1 MRPVLALTADGA
13 LLVALA
19 ASLVAAAGGAALA
32 VRRARTHGRV
42 GLGDLVVGT
51 VVGGGIVLAVVLL
64 GQPIV
69 GLDVWGV
76 AHVAYRLATVGLPI
90 GVVVVVVAV
99 VGDRRDE
106 RRAVP
111 ATGAQGPGQGPVRAA
126 PIVAPTAS
134 APRDGTGRA
143 GSVTG
148 PAVVALVL
156 GLLAAPVGWWA
167 SVVAPDRLEVQE
179 PTVVLAGRAGQEP
192 LRIGVLSDL
201 QTRSVGP
208 HEQEAVDRLLGAHPD
223 LILVPGDV
231 YQGDPGS
238 LPDQLDALRALVG
251 RLHAPGGV
259 YVVQGDVDP
268 PGQLARIVEGTGAR
282 LLHDEVVRIDVRDRH
297 VTLAG
302 LDLDVTSSSATAAL
316 ARLEADAGAD
326 DVRLVVAHRPDA
338 VLRLPVPTRVDLVVA
353 GHTHGGQVSVPGYGP
368 PLTLSAVPRPVAA
381 GGLHELDGRRVFVS
395 KGVGMERGQ
404 APPVRLG
411 VTPDIGIIT
420 LTSA

>member
-1 MRPVLALTADGA
+1 MSPGPAVLGVAPLTATGA

-19 ASLVAAAGGAALA
+19 ASLVAAAGGGALA

-42 GLGDLVVGT
+42 AVGDLVVGT
-51 VVGGGIVLAVVLL
+51 VAGGGLVLALVLVA
-64 GQPIV
+64 QPLI

-76 AHVAYRLATVGLPI
+76 AHVAYRLAVVGLPV
-90 GVVVVVVAV
+90 GALVVLAVV
-99 VGDRRDE
+99 VGDRRDAR
-106 RRAVP
+106 RRA
-111 ATGAQGPGQGPVRAA
+111 GAAGAEGSRP
-126 PIVAPTAS
+126 S

-143 GSVTG
+143 SSVTG
-148 PAVVALVL
+148 PAVAVLALGVL
-156 GLLAAPVGWWA
+156 VGPVGWWA
-167 SVVAPDRLEVQE
+167 STVAPDRLEVQE
-179 PTVVLAGRAGQEP
+179 PTVALVGRAGREP
-192 LRIGVLSDL
+192 LRIGVLADL

-208 HEQEAVDRLLGAHPD
+208 HEQEAVDRLLAARPD

-238 LPDQLDALRALVG
+238 LPDQLGALHSLLG

-259 YVVQGDVDP
+259 YVVQGDFDP
-268 PGQLARIVEGTGAR
+268 PGQLAQIFAGTDAR
-282 LLHDEVVRIDVRDRH
+282 LLRDEVVHLDVRDRR

-302 LDLDVTSSSATAAL
+302 LDLDVWTPSAAAAL
-316 ARLEADAGAD
+316 AGLDADRGGD
-326 DVRLVVAHRPDA
+326 DIRIVVAHRPDA

-353 GHTHGGQVSVPGYGP
+353 GHTHGGQISLPVLGP

-381 GGLHELDGRRVFVS
+381 GGLHEVDGRRIFVS

-420 LTSA
+420 LASSPS